1 MQHRIIVPV
10 ILLVVASSDV
20 LASADSQ
27 PFDINFYLSLRMQAE
42 SVQPSNRQAMS
53 SYRALRDAYSRVGFN
68 AEYLF
73 DTKNRLFAQLEIP
86 YDAANSR
93 FRDSYDQGG
102 VGRSNAERIR
112 IGIVGLDSAWGRV
125 TLGQQWMPYYN
136 AITFPVDQFST
147 FYSGFATYTTF
158 RVKETVAY
166 QSPVIGGWQLG
177 GSYSTR
183 HGNIRSPSRI
193 DDRRIQAV
201 ASYQLNNTLLALGM
215 DDRGNAAGFRDRI
228 YGASLT
234 HTIGQWDLALKY
246 ELTDTNN
253 PASFYGNNRQAA
265 NIFTSYQHGKNR
277 YKLMLARVESY
288 GETVVHAGVDHQF
301 NEALTLFVEFYQE
314 QETAALTGKRQGLD
328 GFDAATRGGRIIAAG
343 FRYNFS
349 F

>member
-1 MQHRIIVPV
+1 MPHPIMLSL
-10 ILLVVASSDV
+10 ILLVLTTSDV
-20 LASADSQ
+20 LADQNERA
-27 PFDINFYLSLRMQAE
+27 FDINFYLSLRMQAE
-42 SVQPSNRQAMS
+42 SVHPSNQQAMS
-53 SYRALRDAYSRVGFN
+53 SYRGLRDAYSRVGFN
-68 AEYLF
+68 AEYRF
-73 DTKNRLFAQLEIP
+73 DTENRLFAQLEIP
-86 YDAANSR
+86 YDAAKSR
-93 FRDSYDQGG
+93 FRDSYDQGS

-112 IGIVGLDSAWGRV
+112 VGIVGLDSAWGTV
-125 TLGQQWMPYYN
+125 TLGQLWMPYYN
-136 AITFPVDQFST
+136 AITLPVDQFST
-147 FYSGFATYTTF
+147 FYSGFATYSTF

-166 QSPVIGGWQLG
+166 QSPDIGGWQFG

-201 ASYQLNNTLLALGM
+201 ASYQLNDTLFAVGM

-253 PASFYGNNRQAA
+253 PASFYGNNRRAV

-301 NEALTLFVEFYQE
+301 NEALTLFIEFYQE
-314 QETAALTGKRQGLD
+314 QETAALTGKRKGLD

-343 FRYNFS
+343 FRYDFS